1 MERRDLY
8 QDDLTEERQ
17 PSPASRDVV
26 AGTQTLDPDISGGTG
41 QPAPRAT
48 TDGDVGDDDEDDED
62 EEQDEDDEE
71 DEDDDDLDD

>member
-1 MERRDLY
+1 MERPDLY

-17 PSPASRDVV
+17 PSPAARDVV

-48 TDGDVGDDDEDDED
+48 TDGDAEDDDDDV
-62 EEQDEDDEE
+62 DEDDEE